1 MRMHEFVEKYCGDIK
16 AIYSNT
22 VDLLEEDYDLPFD
35 AEIEDDSGQKVKVV
49 FAGDTAVPVLDIV
62 STDRSD
68 FIRMYPDFE
77 CRELYDQYI
86 DGLVLLEGEEEV
98 NRIRNMMKREQDRV
112 DAFKQ
117 HNSFTEALC

>member
-1 MRMHEFVEKYCGDIK
+1 
-16 AIYSNT
+16 
-22 VDLLEEDYDLPFD
+22 
-35 AEIEDDSGQKVKVV
+35 
-49 FAGDTAVPVLDIV
+49 
-62 STDRSD
+62 
-68 FIRMYPDFE
+68 MYPDFE

-86 DGLVLLEGEEEV
+86 DGLVLLEGEEAV